1 MASSDVVQL
10 LTPVGPTNDRESRRL
25 MITGRNPARSRAR
38 LPLPRFTAAA
48 ALTAAVVLAPILTG
62 SKYTPLEL
70 GGVAWAQG
78 NSGNAPGQGGG
89 NAGGNGGGNAG
100 GNGGG
105 NAGGN
110 GGGNAGGNGGGNAGG
125 NAGENGSGNAGGN
138 AGGNGGGNAG
148 GNAGGNGGGSA
159 GSNAGGN
166 AQAAAA
172 IDGARG
178 RYSEQ
183 QDTAGDG
190 DATPGFG
197 RGVGR
202 PTIELS
208 DDETNSLISQGWGRP
223 DLQGNFE
230 SHGARVSTM
239 VQIAIEQGHSA
250 SVGAMQANFGTP
262 QENGIQDLAEN
273 LDAARAALAEADD
286 ADRPA
291 IEQEI
296 ESLETQIGNLVDA
309 AKPGR
314 GPEGWATVDLDVN
327 GDGTVD
333 ANDLNAAPPAAGDD
347 EEDGGTGDT
356 TGDDTT
362 GDDTT
367 GDDTTGDDTTGD
379 DTTGDDTTGDDTT
392 GGSTTG
398 DDTTGDDT
406 TDG

>member
-78 NSGNAPGQGGG
+78 NSGNAPGQGGD
-89 NAGGNGGGNAG
+89 NAGGNG
-100 GNGGG
+100 
-105 NAGGN
+105 
-110 GGGNAGGNGGGNAGG
+110 
-125 NAGENGSGNAGGN
+125 
-138 AGGNGGGNAG
+138 GGNGGGNAG

-159 GSNAGGN
+159 GGNAGGN

>member
-1 MASSDVVQL
+1 MASPDVVQL
-10 LTPVGPTNDRESRRL
+10 LTPVGPTNDRESRHL
-25 MITGRNPARSRAR
+25 MIKGRNPDRSQVR
-38 LPLPRFTAAA
+38 LPLPRFTAAT
-48 ALTAAVVLAPILTG
+48 ALTAAVVLAPVLTG

-89 NAGGNGGGNAG
+89 NAGGNGGGNGGGNAGGNGGGNAGGNAG

-125 NAGENGSGNAGGN
+125 NAG
-138 AGGNGGGNAG
+138 GNGGGNAG
-148 GNAGGNGGGSA
+148 GNAGGNGGG
-159 GSNAGGN
+159 N
-166 AQAAAA
+166 AQAATA
-172 IDGARG
+172 IESARG

-183 QDTAGDG
+183 HGTADND

-223 DLQGNFE
+223 DLQGSFE

-239 VQIAIEQGHSA
+239 VQIAIEQGHPA

-262 QENGIQDLAEN
+262 QENGIQDLAED
-273 LDAARAALAEADD
+273 LDAARAALAEADEG
-286 ADRPA
+286 DRPA

-327 GDGTVD
+327 GDGAVD
-333 ANDLNAAPPAAGDD
+333 ANDLNAAPPTGDND
-347 EEDGGTGDT
+347 DGGEDGETEDT

-367 GDDTTGDDTTGD
+367 GDDTTGDDTNDDDATGGNTTGD

-392 GGSTTG
+392 
-398 DDTTGDDT
+398 
-406 TDG
+406 DG